1 VSDIEVWASGSWKS
15 SIPLK
20 KKRSGFG
27 VISHEHLIYI
37 IGGNDG

>member
-1 VSDIEVWASGSWKS
+1 VEIWNSGNWKTGV
-15 SIPLK
+15 PLK

-27 VISHEHLIYI
+27 VISYEHLIYI